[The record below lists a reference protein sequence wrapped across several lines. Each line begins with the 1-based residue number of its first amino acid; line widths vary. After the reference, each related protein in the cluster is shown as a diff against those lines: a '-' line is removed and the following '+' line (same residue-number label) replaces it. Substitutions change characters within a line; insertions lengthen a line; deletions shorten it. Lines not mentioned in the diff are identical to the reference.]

1 MEPTID
7 NIKTYLQQ
15 CLKEQKILTPNFN
28 ANDIDYGD
36 VSPDWTIED
45 LARYHAI
52 HNLRRLT
59 YSIKNIYTAWFICV
73 VITNCTDN
81 IVFQFHNMINYIGK
95 SCDNTR
101 MSIKQQV
108 YNAIRRT
115 NNQDIC
121 NNSSMTYIA
130 DEVLS
135 MIEQAYKEKLAM
147 RNTFCESC
155 YCDGKL
161 LTKSK

>member
-15 CLKEQKILTPNFN
+15 CLKEQKILTPNFD

-36 VSPDWTIED
+36 VSPDWTIEN

-59 YSIKNIYTAWFICV
+59 YSTKNIYTAWFICV

-81 IVFQFHNMINYIGK
+81 IISELGHMITCSAK
-95 SCDNTR
+95 CTDNIR
-101 MSIKQQV
+101 MSMKQQV
-108 YNAIRRT
+108 YNAIRRIEKHH
-115 NNQDIC
+115 NQDFC
-121 NNSSMTYIA
+121 NSSGITYIA

-135 MIEQAYKEKLAM
+135 LIEFAYREKLAM
-147 RNTFCESC
+147 RNTICESC

-161 LTKSK
+161 